1 MEIEEIHLNS
11 KKLNHCI
18 VCGNGWGTCRSEGA
32 CVLKDD
38 FTEIYRKL
46 VEADDA
52 NAERFKDVINYAAAD
67 VERLKKAERE

>member
-1 MEIEEIHLNS
+1 MNKIAKTIIWGLLAAAWLSGANAWAQAETVEEAH
-11 KKLNHCI
+11 
-18 VCGNGWGTCRSEGA
+18 
-32 CVLKDD
+32 
-38 FTEIYRKL
+38 RKL